1 MTVNLPQQRNIYF
14 VGRGEFLLALH
25 KELFE
30 KSEQTRN
37 TVVITGIG
45 GVGKSQLATEYIYL
59 HRSEFSSIFWIDAGS
74 EDLIRQSFERIA
86 MDLLREYK
94 SRKLEGLDDA
104 FDAFESAEGR
114 DRENRAGRLVMKWLS
129 YPDNTQWLIV
139 LTVTTTLRHLALT
152 ISCQLLTVATLL
164 SPVADQRLVDLVTPY
179 R

>member
-14 VGRGEFLLALH
+14 VGRGEVLLALH

-114 DRENRAGRLVMKWLS
+114 DRENRAGRLVMK
-129 YPDNTQWLIV
+129 
-139 LTVTTTLRHLALT
+139 
-152 ISCQLLTVATLL
+152 
-164 SPVADQRLVDLVTPY
+164 
-179 R
+179 